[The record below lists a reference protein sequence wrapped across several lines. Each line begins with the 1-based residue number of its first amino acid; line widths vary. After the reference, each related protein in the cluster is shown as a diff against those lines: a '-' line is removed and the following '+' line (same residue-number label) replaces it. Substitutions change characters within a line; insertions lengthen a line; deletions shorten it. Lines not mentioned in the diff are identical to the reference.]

1 MNVSEFQDVKYIGM
15 CSMYVPE
22 YLSQTRTVL
31 NPRTPG
37 CFLVKSSEMVSRNL
51 IPTSLGRSHG
61 IQKWEEPS
69 YNISIHFNLV
79 LSHYLGTFPDLIATT
94 QHMLIYHLTSEL
106 HFQMNRATLKPGF
119 FFTIHSSI
127 MKLKSCTQVPTSVS
141 TNEYNDKQMR
151 QKNLSYLIINP

>member
-1 MNVSEFQDVKYIGM
+1 MNVSEFQDV
-15 CSMYVPE
+15 E
-22 YLSQTRTVL
+22 YLSTLECAVCMYLSTYPRLGRTLL

-37 CFLVKSSEMVSRNL
+37 CFLVKSSEMVSRNF
-51 IPTSLGRSHG
+51 ISISFGRSHG

-106 HFQMNRATLKPGF
+106 HFQINRATLKPGF

-127 MKLKSCTQVPTSVS
+127 MKRVLR
-141 TNEYNDKQMR
+141 YLDKYTR
-151 QKNLSYLIINP
+151 CA